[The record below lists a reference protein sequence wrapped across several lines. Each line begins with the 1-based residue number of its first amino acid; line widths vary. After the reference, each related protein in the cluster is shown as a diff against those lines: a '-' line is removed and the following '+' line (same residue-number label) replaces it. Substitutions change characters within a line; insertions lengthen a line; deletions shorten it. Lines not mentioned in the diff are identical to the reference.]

1 MDNQSLYDFSKF
13 YTGDILLFGSKK
25 SKLSELIE
33 WWCDSKWSHVGI
45 ILKDPKFIN
54 YKLKGYYLLESGYED
69 FADAE
74 DHIKKYG
81 VQIVPLEKV
90 FQEYN
95 GYIYWRQLK
104 LDIDKLKEKYTN
116 DTNIGVLKNENSERD
131 DVEHISYENL
141 MAIINLRL
149 ATIYKSIKNKPY
161 DLSLYDLYSLKM
173 NIDAPEI
180 KFKSPILNWLNI
192 FDFSHKKLDSFIC
205 SGLVAYIYTE
215 LGFLDKNTEWSECMP
230 KYFSSE
236 NKNLKLLKCNL
247 EPEVKV
253 K

>member
-1 MDNQSLYDFSKF
+1 MDNKSVYDFSKF
-13 YTGDILLFGSKK
+13 DTGDILLFGSKK

-45 ILKDPKFIN
+45 ILKDPKFID

-69 FADAE
+69 FVDAE

-104 LDIDKLKEKYTN
+104 LNIDKLKENYKNDILNNN
-116 DTNIGVLKNENSERD
+116 DTEEDDIEN
-131 DVEHISYENL
+131 VSYENL
-141 MAIINLRL
+141 MTIINLKL

-161 DLSLYDLYSLKM
+161 DLSLYDLFSLKM
-173 NIDAPEI
+173 NIDIPAI
-180 KFKSPILNWLNI
+180 KYNNSFFNWI
-192 FDFSHKKLDSFIC
+192 STFGFSHKKLDSFIC

-215 LGFLDKNTEWSECMP
+215 LGFLDKNTKWSECMP

-236 NKNLKLLKCNL
+236 NKDLKLLKCHIT
-247 EPEVKV
+247 PEVKV

>member
-1 MDNQSLYDFSKF
+1 MDNKSVYDFSKF
-13 YTGDILLFGSKK
+13 DTGDILLFGSKK

-45 ILKDPKFIN
+45 ILKDPKFID

-69 FADAE
+69 FVDAE
-74 DHIKKYG
+74 DNIKKYG

-104 LDIDKLKEKYTN
+104 LNIDKLKENYKN
-116 DTNIGVLKNENSERD
+116 DIKNDILNNNKTEEEDIDN
-131 DVEHISYENL
+131 VSYDNL
-141 MAIINLRL
+141 MTIINLRL

-161 DLSLYDLYSLKM
+161 DLSLYDLFSLKM
-173 NIDAPEI
+173 NIDVPEI
-180 KFKSPILNWLNI
+180 KSNNPFFNWI
-192 FDFSHKKLDSFIC
+192 STFGFSHKKLDSFIC

-236 NKNLKLLKCNL
+236 NKDLKLLKCHIT
-247 EPEVKV
+247 PEVKV